1 MMWPRMPHA
10 PMRPC
15 DILLGSPAPPQRTI
29 LLVHGSTTRRRGG
42 KAHESARRPS
52 HWPAP
57 SPTEECDYL
66 AAFSR
71 FTITIA
77 PARSLQQDPS
87 GSPSRSMLPGR
98 VPHGH
103 RHGQLSADQTHTNRP
118 KAAKVTL
125 WGSSPAL
132 SPVIFRPH
140 ITLHLD
146 WCRKQKQIFLK
157 LHRASRVA
165 SIGGAGL
172 QGSFLIWAPSLSA
185 LEFILHLVLGLNPVS
200 FCLRRIQ

>member
-1 MMWPRMPHA
+1 MWPWMPHA

-15 DILLGSPAPPQRTI
+15 AHATSFLAAQPPRSAPSSWCTAARQGGGAGKPTNP
-29 LLVHGSTTRRRGG
+29 RGG
-42 KAHESARRPS
+42 RLTGQHHRA
-52 HWPAP
+52 
-57 SPTEECDYL
+57 TEECDYL

-140 ITLHLD
+140 ITLRLD

-172 QGSFLIWAPSLSA
+172 QGSLLIWAPSLSA
-185 LEFILHLVLGLNPVS
+185 LDHIASSSGS
-200 FCLRRIQ
+200 